1 MLTTRIPVISRS
13 ASVNIPATDLTALL
27 NFDPNA
33 QAFFSLNEKRVY
45 SRTGTHELI
54 AGKPSTNPIAWGTNG
69 LLFDSEVQ
77 ADFHTDI
84 KDTDNEKFTV
94 FGVIKPAILT
104 MSSDFNYFLMGNY
117 DGVTNNGSGLCFVN
131 YKNTLAFNAAGMV
144 NFTQT
149 GLKLDASYMFV
160 AASVDTANNLISAYA
175 KQISTGTEYSL
186 SDVTGKDTN
195 GAGYRARGL
204 PFGLGNPSYGSEVY
218 SDKSEA
224 TEFSLYNSYMNLEA
238 LEGLYMDAKVRANAY
253 GVTI

>member
-84 KDTDNEKFTV
+84 KDSDNTSFTIV
-94 FGVIKPAILT
+94 GVIKPAILDLG
-104 MSSDFNYFLMGNY
+104 SNFNYFLMGNY
-117 DGVTNNGSGLCFVN
+117 DGFTNSGSGLSFVN
-131 YKNTLAFNAAGMV
+131 FKNTLAFNAGGMIDFV
-144 NFTQT
+144 QT
-149 GLKLDASYMFV
+149 GQKLDSSYMFV
-160 AASVDTANNLISAYA
+160 SASVDKTNNLMSVYA

-195 GAGYRARGL
+195 GAGYRDRGL
-204 PFGLGNPSYGSEVY
+204 PFGLGNPGYGSEVY